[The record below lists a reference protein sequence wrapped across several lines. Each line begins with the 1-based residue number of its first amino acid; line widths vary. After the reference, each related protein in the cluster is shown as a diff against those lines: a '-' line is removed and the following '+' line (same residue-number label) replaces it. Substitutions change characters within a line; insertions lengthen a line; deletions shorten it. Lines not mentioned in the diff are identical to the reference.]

1 MTSLTLQIDGM
12 SCGHCVEAV
21 RRALAAL
28 PGVEVE
34 SVEIG
39 QARVRFDETTTNPA
53 ALTGAVGVAGYSA
66 SPDDVAG

>member
-1 MTSLTLQIDGM
+1 MTRLTLQIDGM

-21 RRALAAL
+21 RRALVAL

-39 QARVRFDETTTNPA
+39 QARVRFDKTATSAA
-53 ALTGAVGVAGYSA
+53 ALTGAVSDAGYSA
-66 SPDDVAG
+66 SLGDVAG